1 MRLGERL
8 EELLRSLGVQADA
21 TQHMDVLI
29 LVGDEPIGPYQRPPL
44 SKAALRDDLSV
55 VPTPLKPVEFYAKAA
70 IDLRLAR
77 RAERLDRQA
86 TKVLLTSGESISY
99 DQLIIALGSRPVQ
112 LSVPGA
118 DLAGIVGLRTA
129 VDAEQEFNNLFIGV
143 GRGELL
149 PYASYYLTGFLNEKP
164 LADLRTDLMARGV
177 KVSDDVKEPEDH
189 IGTLC
194 EIMAGIITGEF
205 ACDSD
210 VSSQKAFFDAHMAKW
225 AALFFTDLEEAQSS
239 VLYAPVGS
247 LGRAFMA
254 VEADA
259 FAIQ

>member
-1 MRLGERL
+1 MSDTAVLQCPRSITDEDRARAQIYQLL
-8 EELLRSLGVQADA
+8 AVLLSSPPSDELLKGLASLQ
-21 TQHMDVLI
+21 
-29 LVGDEPIGPYQRPPL
+29 GDDTPL
-44 SKAALRDDLSV
+44 GSAYKNLAALAQR
-55 VPTPLKPVEFYAKAA
+55 T
-70 IDLRLAR
+70 
-77 RAERLDRQA
+77 
-86 TKVLLTSGESISY
+86 
-99 DQLIIALGSRPVQ
+99 
-112 LSVPGA
+112 
-118 DLAGIVGLRTA
+118 TA

-164 LADLRTDLMARGV
+164 LADLRTDLMTRGV
-177 KVSDDVKEPEDH
+177 KVSDGVKEPEDH

>member
-1 MRLGERL
+1 MSDTAVLQCPRSITDEDRARAQIYQLL
-8 EELLRSLGVQADA
+8 AVLLSSPLSDELLKGLASLQ
-21 TQHMDVLI
+21 
-29 LVGDEPIGPYQRPPL
+29 GDDTPL
-44 SKAALRDDLSV
+44 GSAYKNLAALAQR
-55 VPTPLKPVEFYAKAA
+55 T
-70 IDLRLAR
+70 
-77 RAERLDRQA
+77 
-86 TKVLLTSGESISY
+86 
-99 DQLIIALGSRPVQ
+99 
-112 LSVPGA
+112 
-118 DLAGIVGLRTA
+118 TA

-164 LADLRTDLMARGV
+164 LADLRTDLMTRGV

>member
-1 MRLGERL
+1 MSDTAALQCPRSITDEDRARAQIYQLL
-8 EELLRSLGVQADA
+8 TVLLSSPPSDELLKGLASLQ
-21 TQHMDVLI
+21 
-29 LVGDEPIGPYQRPPL
+29 GDDTPL
-44 SKAALRDDLSV
+44 GSAYKNLAALAQR
-55 VPTPLKPVEFYAKAA
+55 T
-70 IDLRLAR
+70 
-77 RAERLDRQA
+77 
-86 TKVLLTSGESISY
+86 
-99 DQLIIALGSRPVQ
+99 
-112 LSVPGA
+112 
-118 DLAGIVGLRTA
+118 TA

-164 LADLRTDLMARGV
+164 LADLRTDLMARGI
-177 KVSDDVKEPEDH
+177 KVSDGVKEPEDH

>member
-1 MRLGERL
+1 MSDTAALQCPRSITDEDRARAQIYQLL
-8 EELLRSLGVQADA
+8 AVLLSSPPSDELLKGLASLQ
-21 TQHMDVLI
+21 
-29 LVGDEPIGPYQRPPL
+29 GDDTPL
-44 SKAALRDDLSV
+44 GSAYKNLAALAQR
-55 VPTPLKPVEFYAKAA
+55 T
-70 IDLRLAR
+70 
-77 RAERLDRQA
+77 
-86 TKVLLTSGESISY
+86 
-99 DQLIIALGSRPVQ
+99 
-112 LSVPGA
+112 
-118 DLAGIVGLRTA
+118 TA

-177 KVSDDVKEPEDH
+177 KVSDGVKEPEDH

-210 VSSQKAFFDAHMAKW
+210 VSSQKAFFDAHITKW

>member
-1 MRLGERL
+1 MSDTAVLQCPRSITGEDRARAQIYQL
-8 EELLRSLGVQADA
+8 LAVLLSSPPSDELLKGLASLQ
-21 TQHMDVLI
+21 
-29 LVGDEPIGPYQRPPL
+29 GDDTPL
-44 SKAALRDDLSV
+44 GSAYKNLAALAQR
-55 VPTPLKPVEFYAKAA
+55 T
-70 IDLRLAR
+70 
-77 RAERLDRQA
+77 
-86 TKVLLTSGESISY
+86 
-99 DQLIIALGSRPVQ
+99 
-112 LSVPGA
+112 
-118 DLAGIVGLRTA
+118 TA